1 VASGFLPYSA
11 ASFSGCSFHDFSE
24 HWYNRGK
31 NQVKGLFSLKKI
43 YLNMATR
50 ERRAAV
56 VENGR
61 VAELMIERTL
71 ENRIV
76 SNVYRGRVVNVLP
89 GMQAAFVD
97 IGRDK
102 NGFLYRDDLL
112 SFHLSGEEEEKKK
125 EQSISKF
132 VKKGEE
138 LLVQVT
144 KEGFGSKGPRLTGV
158 VSFPGQFIV
167 YMPEGNYIGVSRRFS
182 SESERE
188 RWRQLGEDVTEEKEG
203 LIIRTACEGQA
214 PEIIIQELHF
224 LRKLWKEIW
233 KEGKNEKAPALIHQ
247 DSGLIERIVRD
258 FSFAEIDE
266 IVVDQLDEYKLLKEL
281 LEPFPQLE
289 KTLSLYREKENI
301 FSAYEIEKE
310 LERALRRQIWLKN
323 GAYLMIDQTE
333 ALTVID
339 VNTGKFTG
347 KTNLHDTVRKTNS
360 EAAKEI
366 ARQLRLRDIAG
377 IIVIDFIDMKREQDR
392 EYVQALFEKELK
404 HDRTKTNVLGITGLG
419 LLEMTRKKV
428 RQNLQASLSKTCPT
442 CTGTGVVLSNEA
454 QAFKIERHLWEHR
467 GMVEEAVVL
476 ELPSAVAPVLF
487 GQKGEHL
494 KRLEETLGFRIL
506 VYPNKTLQE
515 ENYAF
520 RYIGSFTEAITQLE
534 RLKAQ

>member
-1 VASGFLPYSA
+1 M
-11 ASFSGCSFHDFSE
+11 
-24 HWYNRGK
+24 
-31 NQVKGLFSLKKI
+31 KKL
-43 YLNMATR
+43 YFNMATR

-56 VENGR
+56 VENDR
-61 VAELMIERTL
+61 VVELMVERTL

-112 SFHLSGEEEEKKK
+112 SFHLSNEEEEKKK
-125 EQSISKF
+125 ERSISEF
-132 VKKGEE
+132 VKQGEE

-158 VSFPGQFIV
+158 VSFPGQFLV
-167 YMPEGNYIGVSRRFS
+167 FMPEGNYVGVSRRFS
-182 SESERE
+182 SEGERE
-188 RWRQLGEDVTEEKEG
+188 RWREVGEAITEGKEG
-203 LIIRTACEGQA
+203 VIIRTSCEGKA
-214 PEIIIQELHF
+214 PEIITQELHF
-224 LRKLWKEIW
+224 LRKLWQELW
-233 KEGKNEKAPALIHQ
+233 KEGKEKKAPALIHQ
-247 DSGLIERIVRD
+247 DSGLIDRMVRD
-258 FSFAEIDE
+258 FSFSNIEEI
-266 IVVDQLDEYKLLKEL
+266 IVDRIDEYKLLKEL
-281 LEPFPQLE
+281 LEPFPKLQQS
-289 KTLSLYREKENI
+289 LSLYREKENV
-301 FSAYEIEKE
+301 FSAFGIEKE

-360 EAAKEI
+360 EAAIEI
-366 ARQLRLRDIAG
+366 ARQLRLRDISG
-377 IIVIDFIDMKREQDR
+377 IIIIDFIDMKREEDR
-392 EYVQALFEKELK
+392 EHVKNVFEKALK

-442 CTGTGVVLSNEA
+442 CSGKGVVLSDEA
-454 QAFKIERHLWEHR
+454 QAFKIERQLWEHR
-467 GMVEEAVVL
+467 GMSEEAIVL
-476 ELPSAVAPVLF
+476 ELPAVISTVLF

-494 KRLEETLGFRIL
+494 KRLEEALGFRIL
-506 VYPNKTLQE
+506 VYPNKHLQE
-515 ENYAF
+515 EKF
-520 RYIGSFTEAITQLE
+520 SIRYIGNMNEAVAQLE
-534 RLKAQ
+534 RLKAK